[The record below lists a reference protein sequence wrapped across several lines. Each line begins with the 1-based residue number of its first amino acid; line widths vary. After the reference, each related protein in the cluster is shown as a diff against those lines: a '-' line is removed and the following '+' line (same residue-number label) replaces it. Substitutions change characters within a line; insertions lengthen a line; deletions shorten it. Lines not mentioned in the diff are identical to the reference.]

1 MLACYQDLNRNTHE
15 CILINIKAVSGAC
28 KHVPRHERELG
39 WFLPLCFHFTH
50 TLSSRTNSTHTP
62 PHKKKKKKKK
72 YRYHSFSALNDFAL
86 SWATSQARKECTT
99 PSKSSLMS
107 SDDSKQIFPWHTPTE
122 HAPLKSRPSTE
133 WGCYFY
139 ALSNAQWGRHVRK
152 RGGG

>member
-1 MLACYQDLNRNTHE
+1 MQTCAKTWTWVRMISASLF
-15 CILINIKAVSGAC
+15 S
-28 KHVPRHERELG
+28 
-39 WFLPLCFHFTH
+39 FHTH

-62 PHKKKKKKKK
+62 PHKKKKKKK

-139 ALSNAQWGRHVRK
+139 ALSNVSGGDTSE
-152 RGGG
+152 RGGADSEQCWNGNGSRLLVD